1 MKTNNRVNLNP
12 NNDILGID
20 FVFPAYLRN
29 TRYGISESIKN
40 GLGSTR
46 AIDSRL
52 RIEIF
57 IGLVA
62 KIQL

>member
-1 MKTNNRVNLNP
+1 M
-12 NNDILGID
+12 GID